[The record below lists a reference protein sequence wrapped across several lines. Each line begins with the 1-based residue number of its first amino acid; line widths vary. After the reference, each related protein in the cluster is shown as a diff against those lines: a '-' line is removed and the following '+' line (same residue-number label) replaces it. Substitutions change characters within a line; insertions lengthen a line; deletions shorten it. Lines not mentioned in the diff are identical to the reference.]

1 MLEQYCTLNS
11 LAVHEQE
18 INSLAGKKTIV
29 CLYTTEDDQTV
40 TIDRIADTAVIYD
53 QNGATSEA
61 DIVDYTFD
69 FPSTTYVSRI
79 DCLNSGDVV
88 ASFMLSEARGD
99 SILSTNRLTT
109 GTLSSLIAWD
119 TVKIDR
125 TWQDKVVLAIAC
137 TEADIVDK
145 LYQKAG
151 LLTST
156 DDEILATVTNPEIFA
171 VASQMKAL
179 ELIYADMAQNGFNPN
194 YKQKQEY
201 YAGMYSSE
209 LNSAIARVITD
220 TITERD
226 YSGINSIRISR

>member
-1 MLEQYCTLNS
+1 MLEPYCTLND
-11 LAVHEQE
+11 LATHEQE

-29 CLYTTEDDQTV
+29 CLYTVSDDQTI
-40 TIDRIADTAVIYD
+40 TIDKQADSVLIYD
-53 QNGATSEA
+53 QNGSIVEA
-61 DIVDYTFD
+61 DVIDYTFD
-69 FPSTTYVSRI
+69 FPRETYVSRL
-79 DCLNSGDVV
+79 DLYLGDVP
-88 ASFMLSEARGD
+88 ACTFSLSEARGF
-99 SILSTNRLTT
+99 SILSTDRLST
-109 GTLSSLIAWD
+109 GTLSDGITWD

-137 TEADIVDK
+137 TEADVVDK

-226 YSGINSIRISR
+226 YSGINSIRVSR